1 MSSIDIALIAIIIIG
16 AISGY
21 REGFLMELFSFV
33 ALVLGVLGAFKLLG
47 WAMLLLAD
55 RFDIDKDILPYVA
68 FGVVFL
74 AIFIVVRLLG
84 NMLKLSIDKSFLGR
98 VDQIAGAGLG
108 LLKTIFI
115 LSVLLWI
122 AASLH
127 YQLPDRWTEG
137 SWLLP
142 QVTAFAPEIADWI
155 SEIFPIFRD
164 VL

>member
-1 MSSIDIALIAIIIIG
+1 LSSIDIALIAVIIIG

-47 WAMLLLAD
+47 WAMLMLSD
-55 RFDIDKDILPYVA
+55 YFDVDKDILPYVA

-74 AIFIVVRLLG
+74 AIVIVVRLVG

-108 LLKTIFI
+108 LIKTIFI
-115 LSVLLWI
+115 LSVLFWI
-122 AASLH
+122 AESLH

-142 QVTAFAPEIADWI
+142 QVISFAPEIADWI
-155 SEIFPIFRD
+155 SEVFPIFRD

>member
-1 MSSIDIALIAIIIIG
+1 LSAVDIALIAIIIIG
-16 AISGY
+16 AILGY
-21 REGFLMELFSFV
+21 REGFLMALFSFI

-47 WAMLLLAD
+47 WAMLFLAD
-55 RFDIDKDILPYVA
+55 HFDVDKDILPYVA

-74 AIFIVVRLLG
+74 AIVIVVKLIG

-98 VDQIAGAGLG
+98 IDQVAGAGLG

-115 LSVLLWI
+115 LSVLFWI
-122 AASLH
+122 AGALH
-127 YQLPDRWTEG
+127 YQLPERWTEG

-142 QVTAFAPEIADWI
+142 QVVSFAPEIADWI

>member
-1 MSSIDIALIAIIIIG
+1 LSSVDIALIAIIIIG

-47 WAMLLLAD
+47 WAMLFLSD
-55 RFDIDKDILPYVA
+55 HFDVDKDILPYVA

-74 AIFIVVRLLG
+74 AIVIVVKLIG

-98 VDQIAGAGLG
+98 VDQIAGAALG

-115 LSVLLWI
+115 VSVLLWI
-122 AASLH
+122 ADSLH
-127 YQLPDRWTEG
+127 YHLPDRWTED

-142 QVTAFAPEIADWI
+142 QVASFAPEIADWV
-155 SEIFPIFRD
+155 SEVFPIFRD